1 MRARAY
7 DVGVRRLP
15 CLVVLFAPSLGCA
28 SLHAYDIGE
37 TDLSRPTRPIEVA
50 VDETGISIQ
59 QATAVAAAV
68 GDRKKAKRAG
78 TIAELLNYG
87 PNTGNSVL
95 DPKYADGVVAELYRQ
110 CPSGRITGVISVRE
124 SRSYP
129 VISGEIVKIKA
140 LCQD

>member
-1 MRARAY
+1 M
-7 DVGVRRLP
+7 RRLT
-15 CLVVLFAPSLGCA
+15 CLAVLFAPSVGCA

-37 TDLSRPTRPIEVA
+37 TDLTRPARPIEVA

-59 QATAVAAAV
+59 QASAVAAAA
-68 GDRKKAKRAG
+68 GGHKKAERAG
-78 TIAELLNYG
+78 TIAALLNYG

-95 DPKYADGVVAELYRQ
+95 DASYADGVVAELYRQ
-110 CPSGRITGVISVRE
+110 CPSGRITGVVSVRE
-124 SRSYP
+124 SRTYP